1 MRTAREQAL
10 SALLPVR
17 EGAARDVRNLL
28 TSVREKIETTLAR
41 TRALSHLRV
50 MLVARAH
57 GAAGTSD
64 ALLIE
69 TSSNGDLEQHAGALL
84 DLFGELRVEFSKA
97 LEGTGGADDRSRFLA
112 LLRAHQLRVG
122 AITRFT
128 PAPTEASHESAIR
141 GAELE
146 LTLLLP
152 ADLVEWAKPEE
163 DLVSLRRR
171 AALSADRAFAADPG
185 SRRGLVL
192 LLPLSRAPLR
202 SAALRALLRSRQR
215 EVHAPPRASARLLET
230 RCVPVRG
237 RGLLFSFDFEGRLD
251 AALEELVARDG
262 AFLNAVFAQ
271 AEGFP
276 RRVGWFLGG
285 TREEER
291 FRLWVDAHRLENGV
305 AYVAPRAAEAGT

>member
-17 EGAARDVRNLL
+17 EGAARDVRGLL
-28 TSVREKIETTLAR
+28 SRVRDEIETTLAR
-41 TRALSHLRV
+41 TRSLSHLRL
-50 MLVARAH
+50 MLIERAH
-57 GAAGTSD
+57 GERATSD
-64 ALLIE
+64 ALLLE

-84 DLFGELRVEFSKA
+84 DLLGESRVELLNA
-97 LEGTGGADDRSRFLA
+97 LEGGARTGDRSHFLA

-128 PAPTEASHESAIR
+128 PSPVEASRDGATR
-141 GAELE
+141 GAELQ
-146 LTLLLP
+146 LTLLL
-152 ADLVEWAKPEE
+152 ARDLLEWAQARE

-171 AALSADRAFAADPG
+171 AALAADRAFAADPG

-192 LLPLSRAPLR
+192 LLPLKRAPLR

-215 EVHAPPRASARLLET
+215 EVQAPARSGTRLLET

-262 AFLNAVFAQ
+262 VFLNAVFAQ

-276 RRVGWFLGG
+276 RRVGWFFGG

-291 FRLWVDAHRLENGV
+291 FRLWVDAHRLENGLC
-305 AYVAPRAAEAGT
+305 YVAPRPVEAAT